1 MSFIR
6 NHLHLT
12 TENGGENQKQ
22 ELSHK
27 VIFLYLIT
35 SYSPK
40 HEKRIQKKPE
50 ECYLLIQREEL

>member
-27 VIFLYLIT
+27 VIFFIPYHFILA
-35 SYSPK
+35 
-40 HEKRIQKKPE
+40 
-50 ECYLLIQREEL
+50 